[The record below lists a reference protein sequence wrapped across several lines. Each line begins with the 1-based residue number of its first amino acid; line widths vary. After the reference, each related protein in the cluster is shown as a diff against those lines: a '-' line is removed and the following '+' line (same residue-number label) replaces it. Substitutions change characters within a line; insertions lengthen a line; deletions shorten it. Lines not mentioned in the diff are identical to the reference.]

1 MFISVIS
8 PIFNEEKN
16 IFFFYKKIKKTI
28 QKIKSIKDYE
38 IIFGNNSSTDK
49 SLKKINKLISKD
61 NLKYFILMK
70 LFLHY

>member
-28 QKIKSIKDYE
+28 KKIKSIKKYE

-49 SLKKINKLISKD
+49 SLEKR
-61 NLKYFILMK
+61 
-70 LFLHY
+70 